1 MVRPLLADPP
11 GWHHIT
17 GAGALHLAARFCTA
31 FCTMQ
36 SASLLHSADTTTR
49 LHRTFHLDG
58 PEQHESRGFPAD
70 AVPFWHL
77 YFWATVFDLFYW
89 VAARLIVLPRT
100 LFPVL
105 TGSCMA
111 RCPLQ
116 CLQAQAQAPCR
127 LVSFVCFVRL
137 ASRSTSQ
144 PSRNPRGP
152 VTRVWDRPMYTLAP
166 QKRPMGLSVGACL
179 YHSCPLPS

>member
-17 GAGALHLAARFCTA
+17 GALHLAARFCTA

-58 PEQHESRGFPAD
+58 PEQHESRQLPAD

-77 YFWATVFDLFYW
+77 CFWATV
-89 VAARLIVLPRT
+89 LP
-100 LFPVL
+100 
-105 TGSCMA
+105 
-111 RCPLQ
+111 
-116 CLQAQAQAPCR
+116 QAPCR

-152 VTRVWDRPMYTLAP
+152 TLAP

>member
-36 SASLLHSADTTTR
+36 SASLLHSADTTIR

-58 PEQHESRGFPAD
+58 PEQHESRQLPTD

-77 YFWATVFDLFYW
+77 VFLGHGTWFVLLGSSATHCTPENPVSGADRVLHGSLAAHSNAYQHKHLADLFLSF
-89 VAARLIVLPRT
+89 VLSALPR
-100 LFPVL
+100 
-105 TGSCMA
+105 
-111 RCPLQ
+111 
-116 CLQAQAQAPCR
+116 APP
-127 LVSFVCFVRL
+127 
-137 ASRSTSQ
+137 ASPPAIHAVQ
-144 PSRNPRGP
+144 
-152 VTRVWDRPMYTLAP
+152 
-166 QKRPMGLSVGACL
+166 
-179 YHSCPLPS
+179 